1 MFSAIKCPGLCCAT
15 ALLGDFYP
23 HETWI
28 IIQLI
33 QINSVSGITTTGV
46 KYLTDIRIYMLSGLS
61 HVSPII
67 FLRTRLWLGF
77 ENYNL

>member
-46 KYLTDIRIYMLSGLS
+46 KYLTDTDLYAIRAKPCLA
-61 HVSPII
+61 
-67 FLRTRLWLGF
+67 
-77 ENYNL
+77 NYFSQDKVMARV